1 MEFKDYFV
9 IIVIFAILLGVYHF
23 TFDKKVDNPNLG
35 LVVWQDKMD
44 FRNGFSVNGTDVL
57 NSSREITVTKSTN
70 SGDSSITD
78 DLTVGATTGDG
89 CIGKYKGGVLYYIDF
104 ATTTGNGTF
113 IVTSTKPTGCD

>member
-1 MEFKDYFV
+1 MDFKD
-9 IIVIFAILLGVYHF
+9 IIITIVICVLV
-23 TFDKKVDNPNLG
+23 VLG
-35 LVVWQDKMD
+35 LQYFKQVDSSDKT
-44 FRNGFSVNGTDVL
+44 VGTTYLKEAMSAPSYYIDGTEVL

-70 SGDSSITD
+70 SGDSSIAD
-78 DLTVGATTGDG
+78 DLTVGSTTGNG

>member
-1 MEFKDYFV
+1 MQYFKPVDS
-9 IIVIFAILLGVYHF
+9 
-23 TFDKKVDNPNLG
+23 TEKVGTTYLKEAMSAPSYDI
-35 LVVWQDKMD
+35 
-44 FRNGFSVNGTDVL
+44 NGTEVL

-70 SGDSSITD
+70 SGDSSIAD
-78 DLTVGATTGDG
+78 DLTVGSTTGNG